1 MTTELDKAFQCS
13 DMHKNKLVE
22 LCTEFF
28 RITGWDQYTFEQ
40 SLVAVMDTFGDTK
53 RDFYVPF
60 LQILEDGVYTTTTTK
75 DFADF
80 IVSCCEESYTA
91 VRCMCIIL
99 EIALEKLH
107 MFVAI

>member
-1 MTTELDKAFQCS
+1 MITELDKAFQCS

-22 LCTEFF
+22 LSTEFF

-40 SLVAVMDTFGDTK
+40 SLVAVMDTLDDTK

-60 LQILEDGVYTTTTTK
+60 LHIIEEGIYTTTTIQ
-75 DFADF
+75 DFAHF
-80 IVSCCEESYTA
+80 IVSCCEDSYTA
-91 VRCMCIIL
+91 VRSMCIIL

-107 MFVAI
+107 MILAI